1 MVIGNPPYVQLQAMK
16 EISLILKEM
25 NYETF
30 ESTGDL
36 YCLFYE
42 KGNDILKQKGVLGFI
57 TSNKWMLSKY
67 GKPLRKY
74 FNTKTSPYL
83 FVDLGAGIFES
94 AIVDSNIICFRKE
107 KRKEDAFI
115 ALNLRDEKKFL
126 DFSLYETTKT
136 VKINPKT
143 DEIWKLESEMEK
155 SISRKIISRGI
166 SLKDWKININR
177 GVLTGFNDAFII
189 DEDKK
194 KELINIDKNSE
205 KIIYPLLRGKDIER
219 FNPNFS
225 HYYLIGTFPS
235 QNLRID
241 DFPAIKK
248 HLETFGKRLE
258 QSGEN
263 GCRKKTNNKW
273 FETQDAISYLDE
285 FFKENIIWK
294 RIGSILRF
302 SYGQNFVGLDSTCVM
317 TGEYIKYLLCIF
329 NSKMGSYLLKDS
341 PKTGTGDLLIS
352 VQAFDDLFIPK
363 PPSENYLIDNADLML
378 TLNKELQM
386 VLDKFQRTLQRE
398 FSLETLSKKLQNW
411 FELSFA
417 DFIKELSKQK
427 VNLSL
432 SQKAE
437 WEDYFL
443 AEQQTAVSVKSQIDQ
458 TDKEID
464 QMVYNLYGLT
474 EEEIEIVEK
483 S

>member
-1 MVIGNPPYVQLQAMK
+1 M
-16 EISLILKEM
+16 
-25 NYETF
+25 
-30 ESTGDL
+30 
-36 YCLFYE
+36 
-42 KGNDILKQKGVLGFI
+42 
-57 TSNKWMLSKY
+57 
-67 GKPLRKY
+67 
-74 FNTKTSPYL
+74 
-83 FVDLGAGIFES
+83 
-94 AIVDSNIICFRKE
+94 
-107 KRKEDAFI
+107 
-115 ALNLRDEKKFL
+115 
-126 DFSLYETTKT
+126 
-136 VKINPKT
+136 
-143 DEIWKLESEMEK
+143 
-155 SISRKIISRGI
+155 
-166 SLKDWKININR
+166 
-177 GVLTGFNDAFII
+177 
-189 DEDKK
+189 
-194 KELINIDKNSE
+194 
-205 KIIYPLLRGKDIER
+205 
-219 FNPNFS
+219 
-225 HYYLIGTFPS
+225 
-235 QNLRID
+235 
-241 DFPAIKK
+241 
-248 HLETFGKRLE
+248 E

-411 FELSFA
+411 YELSFA

-443 AEQQTAVSVKSQIDQ
+443 AEQQKAVSIKSKIDQ

-474 EEEIEIVEK
+474 KEEIEIVE
-483 S
+483 SN